1 MESSNKIIDLRSLLQ
16 GDGKN
21 IHVSA
26 DIVARLDVAG
36 GPLIIAGS
44 FINEGSVE
52 IIGNEHASA
61 LLQAKSIVNKG
72 EIKSALKRL
81 MIGAGSL
88 ENSGSIGGSKT
99 LELIGIAGPLK
110 VLGTGGSFAAQEAVI
125 VNAKFGINVA
135 GGNFSAPAIDFNAD
149 EGIAQIS
156 AEALNGKVNIKSK
169 SQANNQARVL
179 PALLAGPHVY
189 YNNGAGVSLG
199 SDVSHGSDE
208 VIIVSTH
215 DITIDGSI
223 TCGKLTLAAGVLFK
237 IDGNY
242 PPSGQVNDSN
252 SSCLIE
258 SAQGAASI
266 TVNGDLNTSDDV
278 LVKAWT
284 FEVFADSISID
295 GKLTTGAN
303 TRLDGT
309 SSVHIEEEILT
320 LREANILLFSDGPV
334 GTGAITID
342 NSTASIAGRLG
353 VKAYRAGGSS
363 EFIIGGTNN
372 SNGINGPIVVDT
384 VSGGGNDPSTYWY
397 GGVYISNGGSGGI
410 KVTAATNISVKGTKS
425 KSGGII
431 LDAHDGTIKLPAGT
445 LSADGT
451 GNYPGAVIHLLAE
464 TINTENG
471 TIISATDNGTGQT
484 QKAVQIAAKTIN
496 LQGANGLTI
505 KADGGGNQTYPDNV
519 TVVPKGSITVSDND
533 SVTFFSIFAWLSNG
547 TFNNEGEVAFAG
559 SGSAPLKLTS
569 NGSHSRVELSGY
581 PLKFAGGPVT
591 VESKGAENH
600 EINILYYG
608 ATSGANGLQFNGGDV
623 TLDASGTASGNGDAG
638 KITLGID
645 KTVRSALGKVV
656 MRANGHGNGKGGQ
669 ISFNPGGVDI
679 KIGGSNE
686 EYSFSAKGGDTDGDG
701 GKIDIQGYSSSISVK
716 GATSTATVLDV
727 SVPGSTGNGGE
738 INIVAYGTSGLSFDA
753 TEPSYLRADGG
764 SASGNGGKITI
775 VTSNVP
781 LTVGSG
787 DGELTLSA
795 VANDGDGAGGT
806 IDITSWSG
814 LDVSSASVDVSADG
828 NGDGGIIK
836 LSAGYSTLSLSGSIS
851 ADGGSSNGDGG
862 KVEIQGG
869 EISIGTLALQ
879 ALTPSQNAITANG
892 NGTGNGGEITILAQ
906 WGPLEIKDEVGFMK
920 VQAKSTDAGDGG
932 LLMLVANSTTQNL
945 SVDGVAVNL
954 SAGPTGNGKGGEF
967 TAICPSG
974 KITVKGTLSI
984 DGAGSGD
991 GGTIGLDAG
1000 KDVVLPTGT
1009 ILTVDAGSSGGNGG
1023 LIDIKAGQTFIP
1035 TGASPNQSASL
1046 SASAKGADGEGGQIV
1061 ITSATTVGVALET
1074 ANIFTATG
1082 HGSGKGGYV
1091 EINKVSLIDIPSVI
1105 NVDAGS
1111 SAGTSVQFGLISLN
1125 GVPVAQ
1131 WKTSNNTWP
1140 KTYWTATSGY
1150 ANPQTR
1156 DKAHSTM
1163 ALHSNFDNLR
1173 ALFSN
1178 TKRVHIFLFPSSTV
1192 FNQFWSGGSEVATAG
1207 GLTFK
1212 TGNTIFCCPWQS
1224 GSIGLNSA
1232 VTYNADQIMQVTAHE
1247 LGHAADLLFDNG
1259 TLISNT
1265 SYYNGKVTNDITDL
1279 NSPAPCAGPFVD
1291 VVSLAHGYVCAGGSL
1306 TSYFS
1311 AMYPNYAILEDLNPP
1326 TFAGGPNLIELH
1338 AQVFGYVAT
1347 AGLAR
1352 GANPQ
1357 FDKVLAN
1364 GAFARLQAWATT
1376 MLSGTKP

>member
-16 GDGKN
+16 GDGKSIYVPAN
-21 IHVSA
+21 IA
-26 DIVARLDVAG
+26 ARLDVAG

-52 IIGNEHASA
+52 IIGNEHASS
-61 LLQAKSIVNKG
+61 LLQAKSFVNKG
-72 EIKSALKRL
+72 EIKSALKRV

-88 ENSGSIGGSKT
+88 ENTGSIVGSKT

-110 VLGTGGSFAAQEAVI
+110 VLGMGGSFAAQEAVI

-135 GGNFSAPAIDFNAD
+135 GGNFSAPSIDFNAD

-169 SQANNQARVL
+169 SQANNQARAL

-237 IDGNY
+237 INGNY

-284 FEVFADSISID
+284 FEVFADSVSID

-309 SSVHIEEEILT
+309 SSVHIEEEIQT

-372 SNGINGPIVVDT
+372 SNGINGSIVVDT

-410 KVTAATNISVKGTKS
+410 KVTAASNISVKGTQS

-445 LSADGT
+445 LSVDGT

-519 TVVPKGSITVSDND
+519 TIVPKGSIAVSDND

-623 TLDASGTASGNGDAG
+623 TLDASGPASGNGDAG

-669 ISFNPGGVDI
+669 ISFNPGAVDI
-679 KIGGSNE
+679 KVGGSNE

-701 GKIDIQGYSSSISVK
+701 GKIDIQGYSSSVSVK

-738 INIVAYGTSGLSFDA
+738 INIVAYGISGLSFDA
-753 TEPSYLRADGG
+753 TAPSYLKADGG
-764 SASGNGGKITI
+764 TSDGDGGKITI
-775 VTSNVP
+775 LTTNVP
-781 LTVGSG
+781 LTIGGTNGSVA
-787 DGELTLSA
+787 LSA
-795 VANDGDGAGGT
+795 MAKGGDGAGGT
-806 IDITSWSG
+806 LDVTSWAG
-814 LDVSSASVDVSADG
+814 ITADTLDVDVTADGEGNGGTVKLNAGYSGFTLNGGEINTDGGSSGGSGGVIRLEAGEITLPALENTLLSANGKNTGNGGKIEVITHWASVNFGSGNEALNVEAKAGEGMSARIGFATGSSKGGELKIIQALSFNVDTTG
-828 NGDGGIIK
+828 IFVHSGDNGDGGEIRITCEETISCNSP
-836 LSAGYSTLSLSGSIS
+836 LSAYGSG
-851 ADGGSSNGDGG
+851 
-862 KVEIQGG
+862 
-869 EISIGTLALQ
+869 T
-879 ALTPSQNAITANG
+879 
-892 NGTGNGGEITILAQ
+892 
-906 WGPLEIKDEVGFMK
+906 
-920 VQAKSTDAGDGG
+920 
-932 LLMLVANSTTQNL
+932 
-945 SVDGVAVNL
+945 
-954 SAGPTGNGKGGEF
+954 GKGGTIDLQAKF
-967 TAICPSG
+967 VNFGLTASMDARG
-974 KITVKGTLSI
+974 GE
-984 DGAGSGD
+984 GGD
-991 GGTIGLDAG
+991 GGTISILGAVEPISIANTIDA
-1000 KDVVLPTGT
+1000 
-1009 ILTVDAGSSGGNGG
+1009 SGR
-1023 LIDIKAGQTFIP
+1023 
-1035 TGASPNQSASL
+1035 
-1046 SASAKGADGEGGQIV
+1046 
-1061 ITSATTVGVALET
+1061 
-1074 ANIFTATG
+1074 
-1082 HGSGKGGYV
+1082 GSGKGGTITV
-1091 EINKVSLIDIPSVI
+1091 ETPLLKVNLGTPRLKANGGSDGGAGGTIQLKTNTGLLIDETNVDPYFQALGFDEADGGNVEVDVTNAKFSINKTILVNSGD
-1105 NVDAGS
+1105 NAGS
-1111 SAGTSVQFGLISLN
+1111 AVYGGSITLN
-1125 GVPVAQ
+1125 GVKVYRHV
-1131 WKTSNNTWP
+1131 TSNTGVA
-1140 KTYWTATSGY
+1140 KVLWTQNAVMSTDDTDVSAAAQTLPNSFKNAVTSWTLYRWAT
-1150 ANPQTR
+1150 PQLFDLFAFDQASV
-1156 DKAHSTM
+1156 DKPD
-1163 ALHSNFDNLR
+1163 ALGLTVPENQICNVFMQT
-1173 ALFSN
+1173 AL
-1178 TKRVHIFLFPSSTV
+1178 
-1192 FNQFWSGGSEVATAG
+1192 G
-1207 GLTFK
+1207 GLNPTLQA
-1212 TGNTIFCCPWQS
+1212 TT
-1224 GSIGLNSA
+1224 
-1232 VTYNADQIMQVTAHE
+1232 VHE
-1247 LGHAADLLFDNG
+1247 LGHALAAQWNLVGLSTSFGTALNALIADLNAAD
-1259 TLISNT
+1259 
-1265 SYYNGKVTNDITDL
+1265 
-1279 NSPAPCAGPFVD
+1279 P
-1291 VVSLAHGYVCAGGSL
+1291 VCASHFISSNICTL
-1306 TSYFS
+1306 
-1311 AMYPNYAILEDLNPP
+1311 YPNDANF
-1326 TFAGGPNLIELH
+1326 TRFTK
-1338 AQVFGYVAT
+1338 VAT
-1347 AGLAR
+1347 AGQS
-1352 GANPQ
+1352 N
-1357 FDKVLAN
+1357 
-1364 GAFARLQAWATT
+1364 AFEIFAYLFEAKACVTAS
-1376 MLSGTKP
+1376 LSGNPNRVITYTRWAQLTTYFNNLWLL